1 MTSKLYLLLPTV
13 LLLAGC
19 DMATEIAGDTIQ
31 SEMRRG
37 VIAQCEQVAEGA
49 GIAAGRV
56 SAVFQCSADKFK
68 ADKNITLADIGRE
81 RLRGIVETCVAETD
95 PDGVGR

>member
-1 MTSKLYLLLPTV
+1 MTSRLYLLVPT
-13 LLLAGC
+13 LLMLAAC
-19 DMATEIAGDTIQ
+19 DAAAEMAGDTIET
-31 SEMRRG
+31 EMRRG

-56 SAVFQCSADKFK
+56 SAVCQCSADKFK